1 MRSGTISVR
10 LVREDL
16 YSAREQALQLLEKGG
31 LRQRDSKR
39 TWTGNVLGELQ
50 EQQHGSSP
58 FG

>member
-16 YSAREQALQLLEKGG
+16 CSVREQALQLLEKGG

-39 TWTGNVLGELQ
+39 TWIGNVLGKLQ